1 VVNPEAAQGA
11 EDPESRDD
19 ARTNAPLTVLTLER
33 AVSLQDYEDF
43 ARTFSGI
50 AKAQAVWMWDGR
62 KRSIFLTVAGP
73 GGEVLEE
80 DGSVITKL
88 KESLRT
94 YGDPFVAFTVQPYRQ
109 AWFEIAGTVT
119 IAPDHV
125 SDVVMDALSADLESR
140 YAFEARAF
148 GQPVAL
154 SEVIA
159 AIQTVP
165 GVVAVDLDRFARTDQ
180 LLPAIQPRL
189 IADRPAMGADGVVP
203 AAELLLLD
211 PASLTQL
218 KAMP

>member
-1 VVNPEAAQGA
+1 M
-11 EDPESRDD
+11 
-19 ARTNAPLTVLTLER
+19 
-33 AVSLQDYEDF
+33 SLQDYEDF

-50 AKAQAVWMWDGR
+50 AKAQAVWVWDGR

-73 GGEVLEE
+73 AGEALAE

-94 YGDPFVAFTVQPYRQ
+94 YGDPFVAFTVKPYRQ
-109 AWFEIAGTVT
+109 AWFEVEGTVT

-125 SDVVMDALSADLESR
+125 SDVVTDAISADLESR

-165 GVVAVDLDRFARTDQ
+165 GVVAVDLDRFSRTDQ
-180 LLPAIQPRL
+180 SLPAIQPRL

-218 KAMP
+218 KAIQ